1 MGRLHIAV
9 NGWFVGQPAAGS
21 GQYIH
26 HLLDY
31 LPRLPVAPSI
41 TLLLPRSV
49 TAPAR
54 TGVEVRQIGSL
65 PGPAALR
72 KVWWE
77 QVAVPRAAREL
88 AADVLWVPYWAAPWW
103 QPLPVC
109 VTVHDLIPQLL
120 PAYRGGP
127 HHRAYTALVGATAR
141 RAAAVIAVSHAA
153 KRDIVAHLGIP
164 AQRVHVVHHGPTVP
178 VEPVMPA
185 AQQVAVA
192 RRYGLPT
199 RYFLYLGGFDVRKNV
214 ESVLRAYAR
223 YLERGGDPAL
233 RLVLAGQLPA
243 RDNAFTPDPRRQAIQ
258 LGLGDAV
265 HCCGFV
271 ADEDK
276 PALYAGAVAFLFPS
290 RYEGF
295 GMPVLE
301 AMAAGT
307 PVITAR

>member
-1 MGRLHIAV
+1 MSRLQIAI

-26 HLLDY
+26 YLLSY
-31 LPRLPVAPSI
+31 LPRLPAAPRL
-41 TLLLPRSV
+41 TLLLPPGV
-49 TAPAR
+49 VAPDYP
-54 TGVEVRQIGSL
+54 GVEVVQVGVP

-72 KVWWE
+72 KLWWE
-77 QVAVPRAAREL
+77 QAGVPAAARAC

-109 VTVHDLIPQLL
+109 VTVHDLIPRLL
-120 PAYRGGP
+120 PAYRGGVLQ
-127 HHRAYTALVGATAR
+127 RAYTALVSASAR

-153 KRDIVAHLGIP
+153 KRDIVAHLDIAP
-164 AQRVHVVHHGPTVP
+164 ARVHVVHHGPNTP
-178 VEPVMPA
+178 CAPA
-185 AQQVAVA
+185 TDAAARAAVA
-192 RRYGLPT
+192 QRYGLPA

-223 YLERGGDPAL
+223 YLAQGGDSTV
-233 RLVLAGQLPA
+233 RLVLAGQLPT
-243 RDNAFTPDPRRQAIQ
+243 RDRAFMPDPRRQAAR

-265 HCCGFV
+265 HYCGFV